1 MTELENIKS
10 KLSSLIN
17 NLKYKPQNPA
27 YIITKDDVIDA
38 LSEAL
43 DYADRVSEEDM
54 YDNFELKKIISDAY
68 FDIDDLDSDIYS
80 IKNDLKQIRQD
91 ILSIDNFLK
100 NDLMELLKSRAMEDY
115 IEDEDIE
122 LDTCINDIDGVI
134 NELEDIYYKIRDIK
148 FDLDN

>member
-43 DYADRVSEEDM
+43 DYVDRVSEEEM
-54 YDNFELKKIISDAY
+54 YDNVELKKIISDAY

-80 IKNDLKQIRQD
+80 IKIDLKQIRQD

-134 NELEDIYYKIRDIK
+134 SELEDIYFKIRDIK

>member
-1 MTELENIKS
+1 MIELENIKS
-10 KLSSLIN
+10 KLSGLIN
-17 NLKYKPQNPA
+17 DLKWKPQNPA
-27 YIITKDDVIDA
+27 YVITKDDVLDA

-43 DYADRVSEEDM
+43 DYVDRVSCEEM
-54 YDNFELKKIISDAY
+54 YDNTELKKIISDAY
-68 FDIDDLDSDIYS
+68 FDIDNVDTDVYS

-100 NDLMELLKSRAMEDY
+100 NDLMELLKSRAVEDY

-134 NELEDIYYKIRDIK
+134 SELEDIFYKIRDIK
-148 FDLDN
+148 YDLDY